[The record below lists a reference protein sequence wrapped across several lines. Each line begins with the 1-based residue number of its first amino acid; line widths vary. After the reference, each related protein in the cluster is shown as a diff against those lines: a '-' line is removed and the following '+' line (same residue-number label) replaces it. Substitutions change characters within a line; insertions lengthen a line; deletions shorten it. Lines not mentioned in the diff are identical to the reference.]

1 MHKDYYEILNV
12 DRNASEEE
20 IKKAYRRLALKYH
33 PDRNPGD
40 KYAEEK
46 FKEINEAYEVLSDP
60 EKRARYDRYGTVDGS
75 GPAFDFGFRTS
86 FDEIFEDLF
95 GDFFG
100 RTRRA
105 KKGDDLKYNLEIE
118 FEEAIFGTEKEI
130 EIPKDERCPVCK
142 GSRIE
147 PGYKPSVCPLCG
159 GRGQIRYSHSFFT
172 INKTCD
178 SCHGEGYIIDNPCR
192 ECRGRGYVK
201 TKKKLTVKVPPGV
214 ETGTRLRIRGEGAK
228 SPTDTY
234 PGDLYVVIHVRPHS
248 IFERD
253 GDNIIVK
260 VDVDFPIL
268 CLGGEI
274 KVPTLD
280 GDKKIKIPPGTEP
293 GKIIRLEGL
302 GIPRNRG
309 YGRGDQLVYINV
321 RVPKNLTDRQKK
333 ILEELARELENQG

>member
-12 DRNASEEE
+12 DRNATEEE

-60 EKRARYDRYGTVDGS
+60 EKRAKYDRYGRVDGIDS
-75 GPAFDFGFRTS
+75 VFDFGFRTR
-86 FDEIFEDLF
+86 FEDIFEDIF

-100 RTRRA
+100 RPRR
-105 KKGDDLKYNLEIE
+105 KRGEDLKYNLEIE

-130 EIPKDERCPVCK
+130 EIPKDEVCSICG

-147 PGYKPSVCPLCG
+147 PGFRPTVCRVCG
-159 GRGQIRYSHSFFT
+159 GRGQIRYSHGFFT

-178 SCHGEGYIIDNPCR
+178 SCYGEGYIIDHPCKQ
-192 ECRGRGYVK
+192 CNGKGYVK
-201 TKKKLTVKVPPGV
+201 TTKKLKIKVPPGV
-214 ETGTRLRIRGEGAK
+214 ETGTRLKIKGEGAK
-228 SPTDTY
+228 SPDDAY
-234 PGDLYVVIHVRPHS
+234 PGDLYIVIHVRPHS

-253 GDNIIVK
+253 GDDIIVK
-260 VDVDFPIL
+260 VDVDFPTL

-274 KVPTLD
+274 NVPTLK
-280 GDKKIKIPPGTEP
+280 GDMRIEIPPGTQP
-293 GKIIRLEGL
+293 GKVIRLSGL
-302 GIPRNRG
+302 GIPKSRG
-309 YGRGDQLVYINV
+309 YGRGDELVYINV
-321 RVPKNLTDRQKK
+321 RIPKHLSERQRKL
-333 ILEELARELENQG
+333 LEELRRELGSSA